1 MDNFFFNRVRFSA
14 NVINFLIICGCRPVK
29 NRENNSKHQSHW
41 KRKTK
46 TKKRIPYLPA
56 LGGSTTM
63 MSGFGKSSNS
73 KALLVFLV
81 FKSTE

>member
-1 MDNFFFNRVRFSA
+1 LEKKNKKQKQKRV
-14 NVINFLIICGCRPVK
+14 P
-29 NRENNSKHQSHW
+29 H
-41 KRKTK
+41 
-46 TKKRIPYLPA
+46 LPA

-63 MSGFGKSSNS
+63 MSGFGKASNS